1 MSSTPKLEETL
12 RDAIIAKPD
21 AILDDQAVMQALIAA
36 DDRSKGD
43 NIIDLRGVA
52 MERLEARL
60 DRLEDTHRSVIE
72 AAYENLSSTNQ
83 VHRAILRML
92 DATEFETFLRDLG
105 GPVASILRVE
115 AITLVLET
123 TQGDHDTGGQHI
135 NGTLTLAGP
144 GFVDSYLARGRRGA
158 PRQVSLRAVTEPD
171 PRVYGDKAH
180 DIRSEA
186 CMKLDFGPDK
196 LPGLLVMGAAEP
208 THFAPQQATDILAF
222 FTGVFERTMRR
233 WLS

>member
-1 MSSTPKLEETL
+1 MSSNPKLEETL

-21 AILDDQAVMQALIAA
+21 AILDDQGVMQALIAA
-36 DDRSKGD
+36 DDRSKGG

-60 DRLEDTHRSVIE
+60 DRLEDTHRNVIE

-92 DATEFETFLRDLG
+92 DATEFEVFLRDLG

-115 AITLVLET
+115 TITLVLET
-123 TQGDHDTGGQHI
+123 AQGDHDTGGQHL
-135 NGTLTLAGP
+135 NGALTLVEP
-144 GFVDSYLARGRRGA
+144 GFVEDYLARGRRGA
-158 PRQVSLRAVTEPD
+158 PRQVSLRPVPEAD
-171 PRVYGDKAH
+171 PRVYGEKSDR
-180 DIRSEA
+180 IQSEA
-186 CMKLDFGPDK
+186 CMRLDFGAGK
-196 LPGLLVMGAAEP
+196 LPGLLIMGSADP
-208 THFAPQQATDILAF
+208 THFAPQQATDILTF

>member
-1 MSSTPKLEETL
+1 MSSSPKLEDAL

-21 AILDDQAVMQALIAA
+21 AILDDQAVMQALILA

-92 DATEFETFLRDLG
+92 DATEFEAFLHDLG

-115 AITLVLET
+115 VITLVLET
-123 TQGDHDTGGQHI
+123 AQSDHETGGQHL
-135 NGTLTLAGP
+135 NGALTLAEP
-144 GFVDSYLARGRRGA
+144 GFVESYLAQGRKGA
-158 PRQVSLRAVTEPD
+158 PRQVTLRAAPET
-171 PRVYGDKAH
+171 RSRIYGEKSDQ
-180 DIRSEA
+180 ICSEA
-186 CMKLDFGPDK
+186 CMMLDFGAGK
-196 LPGLLVMGAAEP
+196 LPGLLIMGSVDP
-208 THFAPQQATDILAF
+208 KHFSPQQGTEILTF

>member
-1 MSSTPKLEETL
+1 MSSSPKLEETL

-36 DDRSKGD
+36 DDRTKGD
-43 NIIDLRGVA
+43 NVIDLRGVA
-52 MERLEARL
+52 MERLESRL

-92 DATEFETFLRDLG
+92 DATEFELFLRDLA

-123 TQGDHDTGGQHI
+123 AQGDRDAGGQHL
-135 NGTLTLAGP
+135 NGALTLVEP
-144 GFVDSYLARGRRGA
+144 GFVESYMAGGRKGSAR
-158 PRQVSLRAVTEPD
+158 QISLRPLKNAQ
-171 PRVYGDKAH
+171 PRIYGDKSEL
-180 DIRSEA
+180 IRSEA
-186 CMKLDFGPDK
+186 CLRLNFGEGT
-196 LPGLLVMGAAEP
+196 LPGLLIMGSSDAA
-208 THFAPQQATDILAF
+208 HFGPQQGTDILTF
-222 FTGVFERTMRR
+222 FAGVFERTMRR

>member
-1 MSSTPKLEETL
+1 MSSGPKLEETL

-36 DDRSKGD
+36 DDRSKGE

-83 VHRAILRML
+83 IHRAILRML
-92 DATEFETFLRDLG
+92 DATGFESFLHDLG
-105 GPVASILRVE
+105 GPVASILRVD

-123 TQGDHDTGGQHI
+123 SQGDHDHGSQHL
-135 NGTLTLAGP
+135 NGMLTLAEP
-144 GFVDSYLARGRRGA
+144 GFVDGYMAQGRKGT
-158 PRQVSLRAVTEPD
+158 PRQIMLRPVPETHGRIFGTKSD
-171 PRVYGDKAH
+171 R
-180 DIRSEA
+180 IRSEA
-186 CMKLDFGPDK
+186 CMKLDLGEGR
-196 LPGLLVMGAAEP
+196 LPGLLVMGSSDP
-208 THFAPQQATDILAF
+208 SHFSPQQGTDILTF
-222 FTGVFERTMRR
+222 FTGVFERTIRR

>member
-105 GPVASILRVE
+105 GPVAGILRVE

-123 TQGDHDTGGQHI
+123 TQSDHDTAGRHL
-135 NGTLTLAGP
+135 NGTLVLAEP
-144 GFVDSYLARGRRGA
+144 GFVDSYLARGRKGA
-158 PRQVSLRAVTEPD
+158 PRQVSLRAVRD
-171 PRVYGDKAH
+171 ADVRVYGDKAPE
-180 DIRSEA
+180 IGSEA

-208 THFAPQQATDILAF
+208 THFVPQQATDILAF